1 MEYDIT
7 PSAFNFNTQVP
18 VELISEPVNFLS
30 TLSHDEFFVYIRTE
44 RNMLLETTDWTQ
56 LPDAPLTEEKKEE
69 YRVYRQ
75 ALRDIT
81 RGLNSYQDLV
91 WPVKPE

>member
-1 MEYDIT
+1 MENNTLRNI
-7 PSAFNFNTQVP
+7 FNINTNVP
-18 VELISEPVNFLS
+18 VEQVPEPVNFLS
-30 TLSHDEFFVYIRTE
+30 TLSYDEFFVYIRTQ
-44 RNMLLETTDWTQ
+44 RNALLESTDWTQ
-56 LPDAPLTEEKKEE
+56 LPDVPLTEEKKEE

>member
-1 MEYDIT
+1 MTSGPTNFLTPESFQQATT
-7 PSAFNFNTQVP
+7 PSSFLSILSHQDL
-18 VELISEPVNFLS
+18 LIS
-30 TLSHDEFFVYIRTE
+30 IRSQ
-44 RNMLLETTDWTQ
+44 RNTLLEESDWTQ
-56 LPDAPLTEEKKEE
+56 LPDVPLTEDLKQQ